1 MKMRKSAFFRKAP
14 PPIRLQKDRPAMRN
28 SKAESPPPEGLF
40 QGKTSREFIVLT
52 VLLFYAIAATYPLI
66 VHLFDRLP
74 GWPGDNLYFHWE
86 LWWFKRAILDLRI
99 SPLRSPDLYY
109 PVGMDLSRDEVMP
122 SNTLLGLPLTALL
135 GPTAAY
141 NLLLL
146 ASFVLTGYGIYRIV
160 FEGTGNRWAGLLAG
174 IAASIAPY
182 RMTHLAG
189 HLNLMATQW
198 IVLTL
203 LFLGRW
209 FKDQRPG
216 TMILAGLFFALNGL
230 AAWYYFY
237 IGTFTVGFYL
247 LLRSWPLGS
256 FWRQRRAWSGLL
268 VFGLISLLLVLPFA
282 LPMLKLRD
290 QGLLERSISGLEA
303 YGASPANFLLPNP
316 WHPLWGNLTWKAF
329 SSQWGAVVEQNLTL
343 GGSVLL
349 LAALGTMAYFRNRE
363 VRLWLFLAV
372 FSAILAMGPTLKW
385 NNQRWEFYLPA
396 LAVQW
401 AEQTGFI
408 YFLDRWVD
416 PQYGEAIRAGKGF
429 VPLPLILFYAWV
441 PLTSSMR
448 ALVRFG
454 WITFLSVTVLAGY
467 GIHWILSKITGRR
480 VLTWGFLA
488 MGFVLVPLEL
498 WTQIG
503 KWTSTNPRPVDRW
516 LAAQPRPSP
525 VIEYPFLD
533 NFSARLML
541 AQTVHQQPLI
551 MGGLPPSFHPRE
563 LYERSEGLRDFPSP
577 DGIKALQGWR
587 TRYILATPVHFSGD
601 PAWQEFR
608 NKLAR
613 FPEVRLVMEIN
624 GVWVYEIKF

>member
-1 MKMRKSAFFRKAP
+1 ME
-14 PPIRLQKDRPAMRN
+14 N
-28 SKAESPPPEGLF
+28 SKEESAPLQGLF
-40 QGKTSREFIVLT
+40 QGKASREFIVLT
-52 VLLFYAIAATYPLI
+52 VLLLYAIAATYPLI

-74 GWPGDNLYFHWE
+74 GWPGDNLYFQWE
-86 LWWFKRAILDLRI
+86 LWWFKRAILDLKI
-99 SPLRSPDLYY
+99 SPFYSPDLYY
-109 PVGMDLSRDEVMP
+109 PVGMDLSRDEVTP

-146 ASFVLTGYGIYRIV
+146 TSFVLTGYGIYRIV

-182 RMTHLAG
+182 RMAHLAG

-216 TMILAGLFFALNGL
+216 AMVLAGLFFALNGL

-237 IGTFTVGFYL
+237 IGTITVGFYL
-247 LLRSWPLGS
+247 LIRSWPLVP

-268 VFGLISLLLVLPFA
+268 FFGLISLLLVLPFA

-290 QGLLERSISGLEA
+290 QGLLERSIAGLEA

-316 WHPLWGNLTWKAF
+316 WHPLWGSLTWKAF
-329 SSQWGAVVEQNLTL
+329 PSQWGAVVEQNLTL
-343 GGSVLL
+343 GVSVLL
-349 LAALGTMAYFRNRE
+349 LAFLGTVAYCRNRE

-372 FSAILAMGPTLKW
+372 VSAILAMGPVLKW
-385 NNQRWEFYLPA
+385 NNHRWEFDLPV
-396 LAVQW
+396 LAVQL
-401 AEQTGFI
+401 AEQTGFT

-416 PQYGEAIRAGKGF
+416 PQYGEAIRSGKGF
-429 VPLPLILFYAWV
+429 IPLPLMLFYALV
-441 PLTSSMR
+441 PLTSAMR

-454 WITFLSVTVLAGY
+454 WITFLSVSVLAGY
-467 GIHWILSKITGRR
+467 GIHWVLSKITGRR
-480 VLTWGFLA
+480 VLIWGFLA
-488 MGFVLVPLEL
+488 MGFILIPLEL
-498 WTQIG
+498 WTQVT
-503 KWTSTNPRPVDRW
+503 KWTSTNPRPVDLW
-516 LAAQPRPSP
+516 LAAQPQPSA

-551 MGGLPPSFHPRE
+551 MGGLPPSFHPPE
-563 LYERSEGLRDFPSP
+563 LYQRSGRLKDFPSSA
-577 DGIKALQGWR
+577 GIEALQDWR
-587 TRYILATPVHFSGD
+587 TRYLLATPSRFSD
-601 PAWQEFR
+601 DSTWKEFR
-608 NKLAR
+608 NRLAG
-613 FPEVRLVMEIN
+613 FPEVRLVKEIN
-624 GVWVYEIKF
+624 GVLIYELQPRALTFSTAKGS